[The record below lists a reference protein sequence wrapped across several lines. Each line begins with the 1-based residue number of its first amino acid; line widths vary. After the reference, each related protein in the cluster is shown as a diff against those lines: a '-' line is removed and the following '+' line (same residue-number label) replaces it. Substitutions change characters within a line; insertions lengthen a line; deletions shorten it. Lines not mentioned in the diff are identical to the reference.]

1 MKIWKRRLIALLG
14 AMATIA
20 TSAAIGVTGVGVA
33 QADTLE
39 WTGKNT
45 YLSYRFDGS
54 PMRIGV
60 LNKDSQ
66 GRKYYCIEAGAP
78 ANHDVNN
85 VVALPDSFE
94 ARRVSWLMGR
104 YSDSD
109 QRTQAAIGVL
119 AHDYFDHN
127 PAIWGQHKAVIM
139 GQYSDLGGRVDELWN
154 ESGRNVPAGA
164 DVQQSYLQGIRK
176 GSVKVAIEDT
186 AGSPIAGVTFHVRLS
201 GPAVFDNGSDE
212 VSGVSDSQPIALGW
226 KATGK
231 GDVTAFVT
239 YDRKTLDM
247 VYSGQDYARI
257 GNDERTD
264 AGTIEFKVRKDFKP
278 DILSSVDAKV
288 VNDGQ
293 PVSDDLTSTLV
304 GDDNYWVPDMKLT
317 ASGWYFAG
325 LRPDQLHGEV
335 TAAQGPNASSVFLN
349 RLAASGYEPVAYG
362 RAEFDRPGQ
371 TVRVTATTTADG
383 SQQYRAP
390 AGGFGTWV
398 WAFERDKQSDEA
410 KEYLIGDSVSSFLEP
425 NETNSNRFRVEVQS
439 SVTEH
444 SASIGAELS
453 DTISVSGFPEDH
465 GDFQGNQNYGFKPD
479 QPLAQVDVW
488 WAGSSDGQQDDA
500 QYRPQGKATPTPD
513 ANHRLVGTWDFLA
526 KNGTIRVGGGVP
538 DAHGA
543 PVNIVAQ
550 DHGWYVFV
558 WRFAGDDRV
567 KAAASAYDD
576 AWERTRVESFSPQ
589 ELPMITTHVDKSAV
603 NVGDTFHDVAK
614 VTGDLPVGSYVEFTA
629 YEPVG
634 KGAPAGSGRKIMD
647 AKRVTIASRH
657 SGVEVS
663 SPDVQVDKPGEVYWQ
678 AAVVSKE
685 GDVITAHEVGVREE
699 TVTVNDGPE
708 PQSESL
714 AHTGATVLVFAGIG
728 LSALAVGAFMV
739 FAIRRRSGC

>member
-1 MKIWKRRLIALLG
+1 MKVWKRRLTAVLG
-14 AMATIA
+14 AMAMIA
-20 TSAAIGVTGVGVA
+20 TSVAVGVAGVGTA

-39 WTGKNT
+39 WTGRDT

-78 ANHDVNN
+78 ANHDINN
-85 VVALPDSFE
+85 IVAFPDSVK
-94 ARRVSWLMGR
+94 ARRLSWLMGR

-119 AHDYFDHN
+119 AHDYLDHN
-127 PAIWGQHKAVIM
+127 LGVWGQHKDIIM
-139 GQYSDLGGRVDELWN
+139 GQYPDLAGRVNELWD
-154 ESGRNVPAGA
+154 EAGRNTPGGA
-164 DVQQSYLQGIRK
+164 DIGQSYLQGIRK
-176 GSVKVAIEDT
+176 GSVNVAIEDDS
-186 AGSPIAGVTFHVRLS
+186 GLPIAGVTFHVRLN

-212 VSGVSDSQPIALGW
+212 VSGVSASQPVTLGW
-226 KATGK
+226 KATDK
-231 GDVTAFVT
+231 GDVTASVT

-247 VYSGQDYARI
+247 IYSGQDYARI
-257 GNDERTD
+257 GNDVRTD
-264 AGTIEFKVRKDFKP
+264 AGSIEFKVRKDFKP
-278 DILSSVDAKV
+278 DILSSVAAKV

-293 PVSDDLTSTLV
+293 PVSDDLTSTLI

-325 LRPDQLHGEV
+325 LRPDELRGEV
-335 TAAQGPNASSVFLN
+335 TAAQGSNASDTFLN
-349 RLAASGYEPVAYG
+349 CLAASGHEPTAYG
-362 RAEFDRPGQ
+362 QAEFTGPGQ
-371 TVRVTATTTADG
+371 TVRATATTTAGG

-398 WAFERDKQSDEA
+398 WAFERDKQSEEA
-410 KEYLIGDSVSSFLEP
+410 KEYLKGDSVSSFLEP
-425 NETNSNRFRVEVQS
+425 NETNSNRFRIEVQS

-444 SASIGAELS
+444 SASIGSELS
-453 DTISVSGFPEDH
+453 DTITVSGFPEDH
-465 GDFQGNQNYGFKPD
+465 GSFQGNQNYGFRPD

-488 WAGSSDGQQDDA
+488 WAGSADGQQDDA
-500 QYRPQGKATPTPD
+500 QYRPQGKAAPAPD
-513 ANHRLVGTWDFLA
+513 ANHRLVGTWDFPA
-526 KNGTIRVGGGVP
+526 KNGTIRVGGGVL

-558 WRFAGDDRV
+558 WRFGGDDRV
-567 KAAASAYDD
+567 KPAASDYDD
-576 AWERTRVESFSPQ
+576 AWERTRVEGFSPQ

-603 NVGDTFHDVAK
+603 NVGDTFHDVAR

-629 YEPVG
+629 YEPVS

-647 AKRVTIASRH
+647 ARRVSVPSRH
-657 SGVEVS
+657 SGSEVS

-678 AAVVSKE
+678 AAVVSPQ
-685 GDVITAHEVGVREE
+685 GDVLTAHEVGVREE
-699 TVTVNDGPE
+699 TVTVSDGPG

-728 LSALAVGAFMV
+728 LGALAVGAIMV